1 MVPISLSVLCHELW
15 DTTSYRLPRHAS
27 PPPLDSFE
35 SVVQD
40 TECYESR
47 HGKGDVSP
55 LDNELFGFLVLYT

>member
-1 MVPISLSVLCHELW
+1 MNYGIQHLIG
-15 DTTSYRLPRHAS
+15 YHAMQA

-35 SVVQD
+35 GVVQD

-47 HGKGDVSP
+47 HEKGDVSP

>member
-1 MVPISLSVLCHELW
+1 MNYGIQHLIG
-15 DTTSYRLPRHAS
+15 YHAMQA

-35 SVVQD
+35 SVVQG
-40 TECYESR
+40 TERYESR

>member
-1 MVPISLSVLCHELW
+1 MNYGIQHLIG
-15 DTTSYRLPRHAS
+15 YHAMQA
-27 PPPLDSFE
+27 PPLDSFE

-47 HGKGDVSP
+47 HEKGDVSP

>member
-1 MVPISLSVLCHELW
+1 MGSNILSA
-15 DTTSYRLPRHAS
+15 TTPCKP
-27 PPPLDSFE
+27 PPPLDFFE

>member
-15 DTTSYRLPRHAS
+15 DPTSYRLPRHAS

-40 TECYESR
+40 IECYESR

>member
-1 MVPISLSVLCHELW
+1 MSYGIQHPIG
-15 DTTSYRLPRHAS
+15 YYAMQP

-40 TECYESR
+40 TECYKSR

-55 LDNELFGFLVLYT
+55 LDNELFGFLVLYM

>member
-1 MVPISLSVLCHELW
+1 MNYGIQHLIG
-15 DTTSYRLPRHAS
+15 YHAMQA

>member
-1 MVPISLSVLCHELW
+1 MGY
-15 DTTSYRLPRHAS
+15 TTFPATTPFKP

-47 HGKGDVSP
+47 HEKGDVSP